1 MLDTPVDRSA
11 PPDST
16 SYGEAFGDRLHARAT
31 SLIARPL
38 RKAILAVTELQYDN
52 PRRGLSS
59 PPIQEDAFVVAL
71 HLRDYPVYE
80 YWEDDRAAPVST
92 LRAGHT
98 LIYDV
103 KRRPVFHVNNP
114 FHSIHFYCPR
124 SALDAIA
131 DSAHAPRIDGLRY
144 TPAVTTDDRV
154 MRGLT
159 QALLPAF
166 ACPEQTNQ
174 LFTEHVML
182 AVGNHVAITYGGMK
196 PEHLRVRGGL
206 APWQE
211 KRATAMID
219 ASLDGEIS
227 SIALARECGLSASH
241 FARAFRITTGMAP
254 HQWLLRRRV
263 EKAQGEMRGGEAS
276 LADIA
281 LACGFANQSHFSR
294 VFAKVTGVSPGA
306 WRRQT
311 RA

>member
-1 MLDTPVDRSA
+1 
-11 PPDST
+11 
-16 SYGEAFGDRLHARAT
+16 
-31 SLIARPL
+31 
-38 RKAILAVTELQYDN
+38 
-52 PRRGLSS
+52 
-59 PPIQEDAFVVAL
+59 
-71 HLRDYPVYE
+71 
-80 YWEDDRAAPVST
+80 
-92 LRAGHT
+92 
-98 LIYDV
+98 
-103 KRRPVFHVNNP
+103 
-114 FHSIHFYCPR
+114 
-124 SALDAIA
+124 
-131 DSAHAPRIDGLRY
+131 
-144 TPAVTTDDRV
+144 
-154 MRGLT
+154 
-159 QALLPAF
+159 
-166 ACPEQTNQ
+166 
-174 LFTEHVML
+174 
-182 AVGNHVAITYGGMK
+182 MK